1 MIGPSVSSLA
11 ARFFGAMVPRS
22 TRATTG
28 SGSGMF
34 VRFTTKQRRNAGW
47 ISALIYAL
55 CILAPTMSYA
65 LPGHHA
71 VVDCM
76 TIEGVAVGAMHMHS
90 TGEPAH
96 DHASAPAMDDGGDA
110 STMSA
115 SLSDEQAPTKKS
127 PHMSGQCCALMCL
140 TVLPAPIVE
149 VAAPSVPT
157 LIRVATSYSEP
168 ADNAPVVH
176 YRPPIAS

>member
-1 MIGPSVSSLA
+1 MIRPPVSSLA
-11 ARFFGAMVPRS
+11 YRFFGDMVPRS
-22 TRATTG
+22 RRATNG

-34 VRFTTKQRRNAGW
+34 VRFTTKQRRKAGW
-47 ISALIYAL
+47 IAALVYVL
-55 CILAPTMSYA
+55 CILAPTLSYA

-76 TIEGVAVGAMHMHS
+76 TIEGVATGAMHMHS
-90 TGEPAH
+90 VGEPAH
-96 DHASAPAMDDGGDA
+96 DHASAPSMDDGDDA
-110 STMSA
+110 SAILA
-115 SLSDEQAPTKKS
+115 SSSDEAPAKKN
-127 PHMSGQCCALMCL
+127 PHMSGQCCAMMCL

-149 VAAPSVPT
+149 VTVPSVPT
-157 LIRVATSYSEP
+157 LIRVATSYSAP

>member
-1 MIGPSVSSLA
+1 
-11 ARFFGAMVPRS
+11 
-22 TRATTG
+22 
-28 SGSGMF
+28 MF
-34 VRFTTKQRRNAGW
+34 VRFTTKQRGKAGW
-47 ISALIYAL
+47 IAALVYVF
-55 CILAPTMSYA
+55 CILAPTLSYA

-76 TIEGVAVGAMHMHS
+76 TIEGVAAGAMHMHS
-90 TGEPAH
+90 TGELVH
-96 DHASAPAMDDGGDA
+96 DHSSAPATDDGDDA
-110 STMSA
+110 SAMLA
-115 SLSDEQAPTKKS
+115 SSSDKAPTSKN

-157 LIRVATSYSEP
+157 LIRVATSYSAP
-168 ADNAPVVH
+168 ADNAPVAH